1 MKNVYALSLFN
12 KFIQNY
18 VRETRKSVAKQKQK
32 AKRKHRNLTKKK
44 TKRNKTLIEII
55 H

>member
-12 KFIQNY
+12 KFIYNY

-32 AKRKHRNLTKKK
+32 AKRKQKLNKKK
-44 TKRNKTLIEII
+44 KKQNETK